1 MRMAKVCLA
10 LLLLAITAC
19 HSDVKINTDSDTK
32 TSEDISDSPFIH
44 TVYFWFKE
52 EVTENQIRDF
62 AKASMT
68 LEEIDGVQKVYD
80 GTPAATDRPN
90 LEKSYDYALVVLMK
104 DLATHDA
111 YQQDSIHLNLLAT
124 YSGLFERVL
133 VTDID

>member
-1 MRMAKVCLA
+1 M
-10 LLLLAITAC
+10 
-19 HSDVKINTDSDTK
+19 
-32 TSEDISDSPFIH
+32 H

-52 EVTENQIRDF
+52 GVTESQIQDF
-62 AKASMT
+62 AKASMN

-111 YQQDSIHLNLLAT
+111 YQQDSIHLNLLAA
-124 YSGLFERVL
+124 YSGMFERVL

>member
-1 MRMAKVCLA
+1 MRVAKACLV
-10 LLLLAITAC
+10 LLITMLMAC
-19 HSDVKINTDSDTK
+19 HSEVKYSATNTST
-32 TSEDISDSPFIH
+32 EIDSPFIH

-52 EVTENQIRDF
+52 DVTARQIEGF
-62 AKASMT
+62 SAASMS
-68 LEEIDGVQKVYD
+68 LANIKGVLKVYD

-111 YQQDSIHLNLLAT
+111 YQKDSIHLALLAE
-124 YSGLFERVL
+124 YSAMFERVL

>member
-1 MRMAKVCLA
+1 MTKVCFA
-10 LLLLAITAC
+10 LLILAFTAC
-19 HSDVKINTDSDTK
+19 HSDIKIKTGENTDSPEL
-32 TSEDISDSPFIH
+32 SVEPPFIH

-52 EVTENQIRDF
+52 GVTDAQIRDF
-62 AKASMT
+62 ARASMG
-68 LEEIDGVQKVYD
+68 LREIQGVLKVYD

-124 YSGLFERVL
+124 YSSMFERVL

>member
-1 MRMAKVCLA
+1 MAKSCLA
-10 LLLLAITAC
+10 LLLLALTAC
-19 HSDVKINTDSDTK
+19 HSDVKVKTGSDTHALEK
-32 TSEDISDSPFIH
+32 SIESPFIH

-52 EVTENQIRDF
+52 EVTDTQIKEF

-68 LEEIDGVQKVYD
+68 LEEIDGVYKVYD

-90 LEKSYDYALVVLMK
+90 LEKNYDYALVVLMK

-111 YQQDSIHLNLLAT
+111 YQKDSIHLNLLAS
-124 YSGLFERVL
+124 YSNMFERVL